1 MELANK
7 LKCVNKINTNKM
19 ITLQSDASSNC
30 MKLFNLIGNLESDYK
45 NITKYFLNAL
55 MEDKATCIKTIFYAR
70 DKWGATTTF
79 RYCLNLLG
87 HLSPDL
93 AGTIFDAVC
102 KYGDYYD
109 LYSFINTAAEKDLL
123 SYYVDGIKKNKE
135 ITAFLPSIMSKF
147 ASFAK
152 KLTEK
157 LSMPLDQYE
166 ALINKKHITKAIEQ
180 DSKPIKQN
188 IDVKDNRFYNVG
200 ANGLKTIEI
209 LETILFHRKSSE
221 IPPSIVL
228 MGDLDASMN
237 YIIADTEA
245 DANAIMTAI
254 MSKFDEVGEKCP
266 KVIYWDINAQNS
278 NTLMDT
284 KVNNLQLFSGTDG
297 QIKSILKGE
306 LDAIS
311 LFESSIEKYSI

>member
-93 AGTIFDAVC
+93 AGTIFDAVG

-109 LYSFINTAAEKDLL
+109 LYSFINTPHLPLYQPLKDTPIHWEKTSNLPLLYAER
-123 SYYVDGIKKNKE
+123 
-135 ITAFLPSIMSKF
+135 
-147 ASFAK
+147 
-152 KLTEK
+152 
-157 LSMPLDQYE
+157 
-166 ALINKKHITKAIEQ
+166 
-180 DSKPIKQN
+180 
-188 IDVKDNRFYNVG
+188 RFR
-200 ANGLKTIEI
+200 
-209 LETILFHRKSSE
+209 LFQ
-221 IPPSIVL
+221 
-228 MGDLDASMN
+228 G
-237 YIIADTEA
+237 
-245 DANAIMTAI
+245 
-254 MSKFDEVGEKCP
+254 
-266 KVIYWDINAQNS
+266 
-278 NTLMDT
+278 
-284 KVNNLQLFSGTDG
+284 
-297 QIKSILKGE
+297 
-306 LDAIS
+306 
-311 LFESSIEKYSI
+311 